1 MKLRAVHLFII
12 LIGALLLSSVLGSVR
27 EGMTNEKTIEDD
39 IDDGLENVEDKATE
53 WWDEVTGKSPD
64 TRKNTSQ
71 KNGSSHK
78 SSHSSSHRN
87 SNQDRKQH
95 SQYIG
100 PAGDVVDV
108 YGRDDAGRTP
118 ERRPPPELTY
128 PSYNTDTNNTIL
140 KGIPRS
146 EIPDGDEDLY
156 ILKSQVVPPVCPA
169 CPPVVACPTQTEC
182 PPCRPCGR
190 CPEPSF
196 ECKKVPNYDAGMKNE
211 YLPRPILADFSQFGM

>member
-27 EGMTNEKTIEDD
+27 EGMTNETISKNKKTKE
-39 IDDGLENVEDKATE
+39 
-53 WWDEVTGKSPD
+53 
-64 TRKNTSQ
+64 
-71 KNGSSHK
+71 
-78 SSHSSSHRN
+78 HSE
-87 SNQDRKQH
+87 
-95 SQYIG
+95 YIG

-108 YGRDDAGRTP
+108 YGP
-118 ERRPPPELTY
+118 IENPLQEKKKERIPPPELTY
-128 PSYNTDTNNTIL
+128 PSYNTESSDTIL
-140 KGIPRS
+140 KGIPKS
-146 EIPDGDEDLY
+146 EIPEGDEDLY
-156 ILKSQVVPPVCPA
+156 ILKSQIVPPVCPA
-169 CPPVVACPTQTEC
+169 CPPVVACPNQTEKEC

>member
-27 EGMTNEKTIEDD
+27 EGMTNDKTIEDD
-39 IDDGLENVEDKATE
+39 IDDGLEKVEDKATE
-53 WWDEVTGKSPD
+53 WWDEVTGNSPD
-64 TRKNTSQ
+64 TRKNTTQKQ
-71 KNGSSHK
+71 KNT
-78 SSHSSSHRN
+78 SSHRN

-146 EIPDGDEDLY
+146 EIPEGDEDLY

-169 CPPVVACPTQTEC
+169 CPPVVACPAQKEKEC